1 MKSYRWGI
9 IGPGTIAEYFAN
21 DLKLVKTPQKITS
34 VLSDHEKSVNEFS
47 DKHNVEK
54 RFLNLDDFISKGN
67 VDIAYIA
74 TPHPLH
80 YEAIK
85 MCLQNHIAVLCEKPI
100 VINHEQF
107 EDIRNLSKTHNTFL
121 MEGMWI
127 RFLPHVK
134 KLLDLV
140 SGKEIGELISV
151 QVSMSFKAP
160 RDECNRYFDPE
171 KGGGSLLDLG
181 IYCVFLST
189 ILLGM
194 PASVKAIGKLSEKSI
209 DEACAI
215 LLSYNNNSYA
225 MLESSLLVKQ
235 NGPAEIF
242 GSTGIIRL
250 LSPWFEKSPG
260 IEVESN
266 DGEIHK
272 IPFDWDGHGLQFEIQ
287 EVVSCI
293 STQKIESDLMPHA
306 LTKMIL
312 EIMDKIRDQ
321 IHVSYPK
328 YE

>member
-1 MKSYRWGI
+1 MKSYKWGV
-9 IGPGTIAEYFAN
+9 IGPGTIAEYFAS
-21 DLKLVKTPQKITS
+21 DLRLVKPPQMITA
-34 VLSDHEKSVNEFS
+34 VLSDLEKSANEFAN
-47 DKHNVEK
+47 KYNIEK
-54 RFLNLDDFISKGN
+54 RFLGLDDFISNSKM
-67 VDIAYIA
+67 DIVYIA

-80 YEAIK
+80 YEAVK
-85 MCLQNHIAVLCEKPI
+85 ACLQNHIPVLCEKPI

-107 EDIRNLSKTHNTFL
+107 EDIQNLSKINKTFM

-134 KLLDLV
+134 KLL
-140 SGKEIGELISV
+140 ELISGNKIGEVISV
-151 QVSMSFKAP
+151 QASMSFKAP
-160 RDECNRYFDPE
+160 RDEGNRYFDPE

-181 IYCVFLST
+181 VYCVFLST

-194 PASVKAIGKLSEKSI
+194 PSSIKAIGKLSDKNI

-215 LLSYNNNSYA
+215 LLSYNNNSYT

-242 GSTGIIRL
+242 GSTGVIRL
-250 LSPWFEKSPG
+250 LSPWFEKSRG

-266 DGEIHK
+266 NGEIHK
-272 IPFDWDGHGLQFEIQ
+272 TSFDWEGHGLQFEIE
-287 EVVSCI
+287 EVISCI
-293 STQKIESDLMPHA
+293 SNKKIESDLMPHA
-306 LTKMIL
+306 LTKTIL

-321 IHVSYPK
+321 IHVSYPE